1 MKIKFSGSILYSNG
15 DPAPQVEVRI
25 FDRDAEGKQDD
36 DLTILPGLSDET
48 GRFKLTYEPLRYLDF
63 HTLRAQGVP
72 SDPFNT
78 TSEPTGIRVPDLT
91 DIYLPYLQFTYH
103 FNGTL
108 RQHSSGF
115 GIFKSKFYLPENPPV
130 DILPSRHGFKF
141 PNSFPAYFLPFSTPT
156 YMGSSKVGSIYG
168 LCGGMC
174 SAAYDFALAR
184 IPIPDIREIPKA
196 GTRLYRYLFRRQVD
210 SLGGF
215 GQQVVRVAQ
224 WTSMP
229 SETALGSKA
238 QTLHEF
244 DLMRS
249 SLEDKNPVILAL
261 IYEHATTLKKL
272 SRVIFNNHQVL
283 AHSFEQDASGV
294 ITLHVYDPNLPGRDD
309 VVIRS
314 EPVELGQVDT
324 PSGLQTVRGL
334 NSDQLA
340 GGSLYRHV
348 HGFFRMPYE
357 PVKPPKKLRNS

>member
-1 MKIKFSGSILYSNG
+1 VKIKISGSTLFANG
-15 DPAPQVEVRI
+15 DPASEVEVRL

-36 DLTILPGLSDET
+36 DLTVSPGLSDEN
-48 GRFKLTYEPLRYLDF
+48 GRFRLTYEPLRYLDF
-63 HTLRAQGVP
+63 HHLRTEGTP
-72 SDPFNT
+72 GEPFN
-78 TSEPTGIRVPDLT
+78 SGHEESGIRLPDMT
-91 DIYLPYLQFTYH
+91 DIYLPYLRFTYQ

-108 RQHSSGF
+108 RQHSSGL

-130 DILPSRHGFKF
+130 DILASEHGFKF
-141 PNSFPAYFLPFSTPT
+141 TNSFPAYFLPFSTPT
-156 YMGSSKVGSIYG
+156 YVGTSKVGSVYG

-184 IPIPDIREIPKA
+184 LPIPDIREIPKA
-196 GTRLYRYLFRRQVD
+196 GSRLSLSFRRQMD

-224 WTSMP
+224 WTSTP
-229 SETALGSKA
+229 TDTVLGTRA
-238 QTLHEF
+238 QSLHEF
-244 DLMRS
+244 NLMRS
-249 SLEDKNPVILAL
+249 SLDDKNPVILAL

-283 AHSFEQDASGV
+283 AHSYEQDASGV

-324 PSGLQTVRGL
+324 PSGIQTVRVKLRPTRGRL
-334 NSDQLA
+334 FIPASTRFLPHRPM
-340 GGSLYRHV
+340 S
-348 HGFFRMPYE
+348 RMPY
-357 PVKPPKKLRNS
+357 KKLIQL